1 MTTTMT
7 IEARKQAIQA
17 AVQAA
22 DAASKAGN
30 GTSES
35 IRWKT
40 GQLILPVASVDV
52 DVVLLSRDSHRIKA
66 QLQSL
71 PQADQD
77 LVESD
82 PYGVQAQEIIARL
95 LRETAGYE
103 RIKSAIANDGQLD
116 AGVVTTGG
124 VLVNANTRVV
134 ALRELRQKYVKVV
147 VLPEDAGPKEI
158 MELELRLQMEQ
169 EVKQPYSFTGQLLFI
184 EDLVNS
190 DNYTTAEIGLAL
202 QPGLTSSR
210 TDRKKAVDLVE
221 GELRLLSL
229 IREVLAMSGG
239 ALNLLYFD
247 DKRQSLLE
255 IDQDYQKLKN
265 TKPEQAARI
274 RDAQLAG
281 MIADI
286 GYRNLRDVDAVLL
299 DEYVGPALEE
309 DAILAPHL
317 GALLEVT
324 ASEDEDALEGL
335 DLLGDE
341 ADDQPLNSGFSLSG
355 IYTLLAQTKPEE
367 HISVPNEDGTMVNLS
382 RDVVVSGVY
391 GALTTAIENKRRD
404 TRRLDRLTAPMVH
417 LKEAAKALD
426 SAAVAYAEVNKRS
439 GFNQTEFLRAVA
451 EYQRA
456 ATNFSMSTGVGNE
469 TDGDDL
475 PAGDADFEDTR
486 A

>member
-1 MTTTMT
+1 MTTTIT

-22 DAASKAGN
+22 DAASRAGN

-71 PQADQD
+71 PQAEQD

-116 AGVVTTGG
+116 AGVLTTGG

-158 MELELRLQMEQ
+158 TELELRLQMEQ
-169 EVKQPYSFTGQLLFI
+169 EVKQPYSFTSQLLFI

-190 DNYTTAEIGLAL
+190 GNYTTAEIGRAL
-202 QPGLTSSR
+202 QPGLTNSR
-210 TDRKKAVDLVE
+210 TDLKKAVDLVE

-247 DKRQSLLE
+247 GKQQALFE
-255 IDQDYQKLKN
+255 IDQDYQKIKN
-265 TKPEQAARI
+265 TKPEQAARV

-281 MIADI
+281 MIAEI
-286 GYRNLRDVDAVLL
+286 GYRELRDVDAVLL

-309 DAILAPHL
+309 DVILAPHL
-317 GALLEVT
+317 DALLEVT
-324 ASEDEDALEGL
+324 ASEGDSALEGL

-341 ADDQPLNSGFSLSG
+341 ADDEPLNGEFSLSG
-355 IYTLLAQTKPEE
+355 IYTLLARTKPEE
-367 HISVPNEDGTMVNLS
+367 HITLPTEDGTVANLS
-382 RDVVVSGVY
+382 REVVVTGLR
-391 GALTTAIENKRRD
+391 GALTTAIENKKRD
-404 TRRLDRLTAPMVH
+404 TRQLDRLTAPMLH

-426 SAAVAYAEVNKRS
+426 SATVAYAEVSSRA
-439 GFNQTEFLRAVA
+439 GFRQTDFLKAVA

-456 ATNFSMSTGVGNE
+456 ATNFSMSTGLGDGVE
-469 TDGDDL
+469 GDDL
-475 PAGDADFEDTR
+475 AGDADLENTR

>member
-1 MTTTMT
+1 MT

-22 DAASKAGN
+22 DVASRAGN

-52 DVVLLSRDSHRIKA
+52 DLVLLSRDSHRIKA

-71 PQADQD
+71 PPAEQD

-82 PYGVQAQEIIARL
+82 PYGVEAQEIIARL

-116 AGVVTTGG
+116 AGVLTTGG

-134 ALRELRQKYVKVV
+134 ALRELRERYVKVV

-158 MELELRLQMEQ
+158 TELELRLQMEQ
-169 EVKQPYSFTGQLLFI
+169 EVKQDYSFTSQLLFI

-190 DNYTTAEIGLAL
+190 GNYTTQEIGLAL
-202 QPGLTSSR
+202 QPALTNSR
-210 TDRKKAVDLVE
+210 ADLKKAVDLVE

-265 TKPEQAARI
+265 TKPDQAARI

-281 MIADI
+281 MIAEI

-299 DEYVGPALEE
+299 DGYVGPALEE

-317 GALLEVT
+317 DALLEFT
-324 ASEDEDALEGL
+324 AAEDDGALEGL

-341 ADDQPLNSGFSLSG
+341 ADDQPSHSGFSLSG
-355 IYTLLAQTKPEE
+355 IYTVLAQTKPEE
-367 HISVPNEDGTMVNLS
+367 HISVPNGDGTIVNLS
-382 RDVVVSGVY
+382 RDVVVTGLR
-391 GALTTAIENKRRD
+391 GALTTAIENKKRD

-417 LKEAAKALD
+417 LKDAAKALD
-426 SAAVAYAEVNKRS
+426 SATVAYAEVNTRA
-439 GFNQTEFLRAVA
+439 GFNQADFMKAVE

-456 ATNFSMSTGVGNE
+456 ATNFSMSTGFNIESG
-469 TDGDDL
+469 
-475 PAGDADFEDTR
+475 GDADLEDRR

>member
-1 MTTTMT
+1 MRTTMT

-22 DAASKAGN
+22 DAASRAGN

-40 GQLILPVASVDV
+40 EQLILPVASVDV
-52 DVVLLSRDSHRIKA
+52 DLVLLSRDSHRIKA

-71 PQADQD
+71 PQAEQD

-82 PYGVQAQEIIARL
+82 PYGVQAQDIIARL

-116 AGVVTTGG
+116 AGVLTTGG

-158 MELELRLQMEQ
+158 TELELRLQMEQ
-169 EVKQPYSFTGQLLFI
+169 EVKQAYSFTSQLLFI

-190 DNYTTAEIGLAL
+190 GNYTTEEIGRAL
-202 QPGLTSSR
+202 EPGLTNSR
-210 TDRKKAVDLVE
+210 TDLKKAKDLVE

-229 IREVLAMSGG
+229 IREVLTMSGG

-247 DKRQSLLE
+247 GRRQVLLE

-281 MIADI
+281 MIAEV
-286 GYRNLRDVDAVLL
+286 GYRELRDVDAVLL
-299 DEYVGPALEE
+299 DDYVGPALEE

-317 GALLEVT
+317 DALLEVT
-324 ASEDEDALEGL
+324 ASEDESALEGL
-335 DLLGDE
+335 DLLGDD
-341 ADDQPLNSGFSLSG
+341 ADGEPMNTGFSLSG
-355 IYTLLAQTKPEE
+355 IYTLLARTKPEE
-367 HISVPNEDGTMVNLS
+367 HITVPNEDGSMVNLP
-382 RDVVVSGVY
+382 RDVVVSGVR
-391 GALTTAIENKRRD
+391 GALTTAIENKKRD
-404 TRRLDRLTAPMVH
+404 TRQLDRLTAPMLH
-417 LKEAAKALD
+417 LKDAAKALD
-426 SAAVAYAEVNKRS
+426 NATVAYAEVNKRA
-439 GFNQTEFLRAVA
+439 GFNQVDFLKAVA

-456 ATNFSMSTGVGNE
+456 ATNFAMSTGLS
-469 TDGDDL
+469 DDL
-475 PAGDADFEDTR
+475 DGDADLENTR

>member
-17 AVQAA
+17 AVQSA

-71 PQADQD
+71 PQTEQD

-82 PYGVQAQEIIARL
+82 PYGTQAQDIIARL

-103 RIKSAIANDGQLD
+103 RIKNAIANDGQLD
-116 AGVVTTGG
+116 AGVLTTGG

-134 ALRELRQKYVKVV
+134 ALRELRKKYVKVV

-158 MELELRLQMEQ
+158 TELELRLQMEQ
-169 EVKQPYSFTGQLLFI
+169 EVKQPYSFTSQLLFI

-190 DNYTTAEIGLAL
+190 GNYTTAEIGLAL
-202 QPGLTSSR
+202 QSELTDSR
-210 TDRKKAVDLVE
+210 ADIKKAVDLVN

-299 DEYVGPALEE
+299 DDYVGPALEE

-317 GALLEVT
+317 DALLEVAT
-324 ASEDEDALEGL
+324 SEDEGVPEGL

-341 ADDQPLNSGFSLSG
+341 ADDQSLNSGFSLSG
-355 IYTLLAQTKPEE
+355 IYTLLAQTKPAE
-367 HISVPNEDGTMVNLS
+367 HISVPKEDGTMVNLP
-382 RDVVVSGVY
+382 RDVVVSGVH

-426 SAAVAYAEVNKRS
+426 SATVAYAEVNKRP
-439 GFNQTEFLRAVA
+439 GFSQTDFLRAVA
-451 EYQRA
+451 DYQRA
-456 ATNFSMSTGVGNE
+456 ATNFSMSTGFANE
-469 TDGDDL
+469 TEGDDL
-475 PAGDADFEDTR
+475 PGDADLENTR

>member
-22 DAASKAGN
+22 DAASRAGN

-35 IRWKT
+35 IRWKA
-40 GQLILPVASVDV
+40 GHLILPVASVDV
-52 DVVLLSRDSHRIKA
+52 DLVLLSRDSHRIKA

-71 PQADQD
+71 PPAEQD

-116 AGVVTTGG
+116 AGVLTTGG

-158 MELELRLQMEQ
+158 TELELRLQMEQ
-169 EVKQPYSFTGQLLFI
+169 EVKQAYSFTSQLLFI
-184 EDLVNS
+184 EDLMNS
-190 DNYTTAEIGLAL
+190 NNYTTEEIGRAL
-202 QPGLTSSR
+202 EPALTNSR
-210 TDRKKAVDLVE
+210 ADLKKAKDLVE

-229 IREVLAMSGG
+229 IREVMAMSGG

-247 DKRQSLLE
+247 GRRQVLFE

-281 MIADI
+281 MIAEV
-286 GYRNLRDVDAVLL
+286 GYRELRDVDAVLL

-317 GALLEVT
+317 DALLEVT
-324 ASEDEDALEGL
+324 ASRDESALEGL
-335 DLLGDE
+335 DLLGDD
-341 ADDQPLNSGFSLSG
+341 ADDEPLNTGFSLSG
-355 IYTLLAQTKPEE
+355 IYTLLARTNPEE
-367 HISVPNEDGTMVNLS
+367 HITVPNEDGTMVNLP
-382 RDVVVSGVY
+382 RDVVVSGVR
-391 GALTTAIENKRRD
+391 GALTTAIENKKRD
-404 TRRLDRLTAPMVH
+404 TRQLDRLTAPMLH

-426 SAAVAYAEVNKRS
+426 SATVAYAEVSARA
-439 GFNQTEFLRAVA
+439 GFNQTEFLKAVA

-456 ATNFSMSTGVGNE
+456 ATNFSMSTGLS
-469 TDGDDL
+469 DDVE
-475 PAGDADFEDTR
+475 GDADLENTR